1 MTDKPKRKLP
11 LRGATEARVHS
22 PLLKGASR
30 YKEVLEMVER
40 LKMDKLMPYQE
51 WVLKD
56 MMSVDKKNNYRRKTC
71 LLLISRQNGKSHLGR
86 VRVIWGMFYG
96 DEKKLIIMSAN
107 RATSLMLFREIAWT
121 IESTPELKAMTKAI
135 RYANGGERI
144 ELLNGATLDVISD
157 NSSSPRGRTA
167 DFLWI
172 DEIRE
177 ISEDGYKAAVPV
189 TRARANAQTFLTSN
203 AGDHFSS
210 VLNGLVERAKD
221 YPPETYGYYEYSA
234 PQYCKIDI
242 ASDSFWRTAVAP
254 SNPALSYIITKE
266 SIEEAIATNPIEQT
280 RTETLCQWID
290 SLQSPWPHGILEET
304 SDNTLEMSPGAYTV
318 FGFDTSPSKRHGSL
332 VAGQLLP
339 DGRIGIGILET
350 YSSQMAIDELKMA
363 ASIKAWCDLYH
374 PRLVCFDKY
383 ATQTIADRLKQSG
396 VVVEDVSGQQFY
408 KACGDLLEGL
418 VNKRVVHNG
427 MPELIQQFNNCAA
440 KVNDSAWRII
450 KRKSAGD
457 ISAIIGVAMV
467 VSKLMLPEPK
477 PQIYS
482 QTRRLCLSNYLTNG
496 ILYVYGYLFA

>member
-11 LRGATEARVHS
+11 LRGATKPRVHS
-22 PLLKGASR
+22 PILKGKSRAS
-30 YKEVLEMVER
+30 EVLDMIDR
-40 LKMDKLMPYQE
+40 LKMDPLMPYQKH
-51 WVLKD
+51 VLNQ
-56 MMSVDKKNNYRRKTC
+56 MLMVDKKNNYRIKTA
-71 LLLISRQNGKSHLGR
+71 LLLISRQNGKSFLGR

-96 DEKKLIIMSAN
+96 GEKKIIIMSAN

-203 AGDHFSS
+203 AGDHFST
-210 VLNGLVERAKD
+210 VLNNLVERAKD

-242 ASDSFWRTAVAP
+242 ASDYFWTHAVAP
-254 SNPALSYIITKE
+254 SNPALGFTITKE
-266 SIEEAIATNPIEQT
+266 SITEAIATNPIEQT

-304 SDNTLEMSPGAYTV
+304 SDNTLEMSAGAYTV
-318 FGFDTSPSKRHGSL
+318 FAFDVSPSRRNGSL

-363 ASIKAWCDLYH
+363 ASIKSYCDLYK
-374 PRLVCFDKY
+374 PRLVGFDKY
-383 ATQTIADRLKQSG
+383 ATQTIADRLTQSG
-396 VVVEDVSGQQFY
+396 VICEDVSGQQFY

-418 VNKRVVHNG
+418 VNHRVVHNG
-427 MPELIQQFNNCAA
+427 QAELIQQFNNCAA
-440 KVNDSAWRII
+440 KINDSAWRII

-482 QTRRLCLSNYLTNG
+482 
-496 ILYVYGYLFA
+496 

>member
-1 MTDKPKRKLP
+1 MTDKPKKSKP
-11 LRGATEARVHS
+11 LRGATEPRVHS
-22 PLLKGASR
+22 PLLKGGSR
-30 YKEVLEMVER
+30 YKEVLDMIDR
-40 LKMDKLMPYQE
+40 FKMDKLMPYQE
-51 WVLKD
+51 FVLKD

-86 VRVIWGMFYG
+86 VRVIWGMFFG
-96 DEKKLIIMSAN
+96 GEKKVIIMSAN
-107 RATSLMLFREIAWT
+107 RATSLMLFREIAWI

-167 DFLWI
+167 DLLWI

-221 YPPETYGYYEYSA
+221 YPPETFGYYEYSA

-242 ASDSFWRTAVAP
+242 TSESFWRDAVAP
-254 SNPALSYIITKE
+254 SNPALGFTITKE

-304 SDNTLEMSPGAYTV
+304 SDNTLEMAVGAYTV
-318 FGFDTSPSKRHGSL
+318 FAFDVSPSRRNGSL
-332 VAGQLLP
+332 VAGQLMP

-363 ASIKAWCDLYH
+363 ASIKAWCDIYK
-374 PRLVCFDKY
+374 PRLVCYDKY
-383 ATQTIADRLKQSG
+383 ATQTIADRLTQAG
-396 VVVEDVSGQQFY
+396 VMCEDVSGQQFY

-418 VNKRVVHNG
+418 VNHRVVHNG
-427 MPELIQQFNNCAA
+427 QAELIQQMNNCAA

-457 ISAIIGVAMV
+457 ISAPIGLAMV
-467 VSKLMLPEPK
+467 VSKLMLPAPK
-477 PQIYS
+477 PQII
-482 QTRRLCLSNYLTNG
+482 T
-496 ILYVYGYLFA
+496 

>member
-1 MTDKPKRKLP
+1 MTTKTKKAQP
-11 LRGATEARVHS
+11 LRGATQPRVHS
-22 PLLKGASR
+22 PLLKGKSR
-30 YKEVLEMVER
+30 YQEILDMVDR

-51 WVLKD
+51 FVLKD
-56 MMSVDKKNNYRRKTC
+56 MMAVNKKNQYRRKTS

-96 DEKKLIIMSAN
+96 DEKKVIIMSAN
-107 RATSLMLFREIAWT
+107 RATSLMLFREIAWI
-121 IESTPELKAMTKAI
+121 IESTPELKAMTKTI

-221 YPPETYGYYEYSA
+221 YPPETFGYYEYSA

-242 ASDSFWRTAVAP
+242 SSDYFWRTAVAP
-254 SNPALSYIITKE
+254 SNPALGYIITKE

-290 SLQSPWPHGILEET
+290 SLQSPWPHGVLEET
-304 SDNTLEMSPGAYTV
+304 SDNTLEMAPGAYTV
-318 FGFDTSPSKRHGSL
+318 FGFDVSPSRRNASL
-332 VAGQLLP
+332 VAGQILP

-350 YSSQMAIDELKMA
+350 YTSQMAIDELKMA
-363 ASIKAWCDLYH
+363 ASIKGWCDLYH
-374 PRLVCFDKY
+374 PRLVCYDKY
-383 ATQTIADRLKQSG
+383 ATQTIADRLSQAG
-396 VVVEDVSGQQFY
+396 VMCEDVSGQQFY
-408 KACGDLLEGL
+408 KACGDFLEGL
-418 VNKRVVHNG
+418 VNHRVVHNG
-427 MPELIQQFNNCAA
+427 MEELIQQMNNCAA
-440 KVNDSAWRII
+440 KVNDSAWRIV

-457 ISAIIGVAMV
+457 ISAPIGLAMV
-467 VSKLMLPEPK
+467 VSKLMLPVPK
-477 PQIYS
+477 PQIFS
-482 QTRRLCLSNYLTNG
+482 
-496 ILYVYGYLFA
+496 

>member
-1 MTDKPKRKLP
+1 MTDKPKKSQP
-11 LRGATEARVHS
+11 LRGATEPRVHS
-22 PLLKGASR
+22 PLLKGKSR
-30 YKEVLEMVER
+30 YKEILDMVDR

-51 WVLKD
+51 FVLKD
-56 MMSVDKKNNYRRKTC
+56 MMAVDKKNNYRRKTS

-96 DEKKLIIMSAN
+96 DEKKVIIMSAN
-107 RATSLMLFREIAWT
+107 RATSLMLFREIAWI

-144 ELLNGATLDVISD
+144 ELLNGSTLDVISD

-221 YPPETYGYYEYSA
+221 YPPETFGYYEYSA

-242 ASDSFWRTAVAP
+242 TSDYFWRSAVAP
-254 SNPALSYIITKE
+254 SNPALGYIITKE

-290 SLQSPWPHGILEET
+290 SLQSPWPHGVLEET
-304 SDNTLEMSPGAYTV
+304 SDNTLEMAVGAYTV
-318 FGFDTSPSKRHGSL
+318 FAFDVSPSRRNGSL

-363 ASIKAWCDLYH
+363 ASIKAWCDIYK
-374 PRLVCFDKY
+374 PRLVCYDKY
-383 ATQTIADRLKQSG
+383 ATQTIADRLSQAG
-396 VVVEDVSGQQFY
+396 VMTEDVSGQQFY

-418 VNKRVVHNG
+418 VNHRVVHNG
-427 MPELIQQFNNCAA
+427 QAELIQQMNNCAA

-457 ISAIIGVAMV
+457 ISAPIGLAMV
-467 VSKLMLPEPK
+467 VSKLMLPAPK
-477 PQIYS
+477 PQI
-482 QTRRLCLSNYLTNG
+482 
-496 ILYVYGYLFA
+496 IA

>member
-1 MTDKPKRKLP
+1 MTDKPKRVQP
-11 LRGATEARVHS
+11 LRGATEPRVHS
-22 PLLKGASR
+22 PLLKGKSR
-30 YKEVLEMVER
+30 AGEVLEMIER
-40 LKMDKLMPYQE
+40 LKMDELMPYQKF
-51 WVLKD
+51 VLNQ
-56 MMSVDKKNNYRRKTC
+56 MLMVNKKNQYRIKTA

-86 VRVIWGMFYG
+86 VRIIWGMFYG
-96 DEKKLIIMSAN
+96 GEKKLIIMSAN
-107 RATSLMLFREIAWT
+107 RATSLMLFREIAWI

-221 YPPETYGYYEYSA
+221 YPPETFGYYEYSA

-242 ASDSFWRTAVAP
+242 TSDYFWKSAVAP
-254 SNPALSYIITKE
+254 SNPALGYIITKD

-290 SLQSPWPHGILEET
+290 SLQSPWPHGVLEET
-304 SDNTLEMSPGAYTV
+304 SDNTLEMAVGAYTV
-318 FGFDTSPSKRHGSL
+318 FAFDVSPSRRNGSL

-363 ASIKAWCDLYH
+363 ASIKAWCDIYK

-383 ATQTIADRLKQSG
+383 ATQTIADRLTQSG
-396 VVVEDVSGQQFY
+396 VMCEDVSGQQFY

-418 VNKRVVHNG
+418 VNHRVVHNG
-427 MPELIQQFNNCAA
+427 QAELIQQMNNCAA

-457 ISAIIGVAMV
+457 ISAPIGLAMV
-467 VSKLMLPEPK
+467 VSKLMLPAPK
-477 PQIYS
+477 PQI
-482 QTRRLCLSNYLTNG
+482 
-496 ILYVYGYLFA
+496 IA

>member
-1 MTDKPKRKLP
+1 MTDKPKKTQA
-11 LRGATEARVHS
+11 LRGATEPRVHS
-22 PLLKGASR
+22 PLLKGKSR
-30 YKEVLEMVER
+30 YKEILDMVDR

-51 WVLKD
+51 FVLKD
-56 MMSVDKKNNYRRKTC
+56 MMAVNAKGSYRRTTS

-96 DEKKLIIMSAN
+96 GEKKVIIMSAN
-107 RATSLMLFREIAWT
+107 RATSLMLFREIAWI

-167 DFLWI
+167 DLLWI

-177 ISEDGYKAAVPV
+177 ISEEGYKAAVPV

-221 YPPETYGYYEYSA
+221 YPPETFGYYEYSA

-242 ASDSFWRTAVAP
+242 TSDYFWKEAVAP
-254 SNPALSYIITKE
+254 SNPALGYIITKE

-290 SLQSPWPHGILEET
+290 SLQSPWPHGVLEET
-304 SDNTLEMSPGAYTV
+304 SDNTLEMAVGAYTV
-318 FGFDTSPSKRHGSL
+318 FAFDVSPSRRNGSL

-363 ASIKAWCDLYH
+363 ASIKAWCDIYK
-374 PRLVCFDKY
+374 PRLVCYDKY
-383 ATQTIADRLKQSG
+383 ATQTIADRLSQAG
-396 VVVEDVSGQQFY
+396 VMTEDVSGQQFY

-418 VNKRVVHNG
+418 VNHRVVHNG
-427 MPELIQQFNNCAA
+427 QAELIQQMNNCAA

-457 ISAIIGVAMV
+457 ISAPIGLAMV
-467 VSKLMLPEPK
+467 VSKLMLPAPK
-477 PQIYS
+477 PQI
-482 QTRRLCLSNYLTNG
+482 
-496 ILYVYGYLFA
+496 IA

>member
-11 LRGATEARVHS
+11 LRGATEPRVHS
-22 PLLKGASR
+22 PILKGKSRAS
-30 YKEVLEMVER
+30 EVLEMIER
-40 LKMDKLMPYQE
+40 LKMDPLMPYQKH
-51 WVLKD
+51 VLNQ
-56 MMSVDKKNNYRRKTC
+56 MLMVDKKNQYRIKTA
-71 LLLISRQNGKSHLGR
+71 LLLISRQNGKSFLGR

-96 DEKKLIIMSAN
+96 GEKKIIIMSAN

-254 SNPALSYIITKE
+254 SNPALGFTITKE

-318 FGFDTSPSKRHGSL
+318 FGFDVSPSRRNGSL

-363 ASIKAWCDLYH
+363 ASIKSYCDLYK
-374 PRLVCFDKY
+374 PRLVGFDKY
-383 ATQTIADRLKQSG
+383 ATQTIADRLTQAG
-396 VVVEDVSGQQFY
+396 VMCEDVSGQQFY

-418 VNKRVVHNG
+418 VNHRVVHNG
-427 MPELIQQFNNCAA
+427 QSDLIQQFNNCSA
-440 KVNDSAWRII
+440 KVNDSAWRIV

-457 ISAIIGVAMV
+457 ISAIIGIAMV
-467 VSKLMLPEPK
+467 VSKLMLPAPK

-482 QTRRLCLSNYLTNG
+482 
-496 ILYVYGYLFA
+496 

>member
-1 MTDKPKRKLP
+1 MTDKPKKTQP
-11 LRGATEARVHS
+11 LRGATEPRVHS
-22 PLLKGASR
+22 PLLKGKSR
-30 YKEVLEMVER
+30 YKEILDMVDR

-51 WVLKD
+51 FVLKD
-56 MMSVDKKNNYRRKTC
+56 MMAVDKKNNYRRKTS

-96 DEKKLIIMSAN
+96 DEKKVIIMSAN
-107 RATSLMLFREIAWT
+107 RATSLMLFREIAWI

-221 YPPETYGYYEYSA
+221 YPPETFGYYEYSA

-242 ASDSFWRTAVAP
+242 TSDYFWKSAVAP
-254 SNPALSYIITKE
+254 SNPALGYIITKE

-290 SLQSPWPHGILEET
+290 SLQSPWPHGVLEET
-304 SDNTLEMSPGAYTV
+304 SDNTLEMAVGAYTV
-318 FGFDTSPSKRHGSL
+318 FAFDVSPSRRNGSL

-363 ASIKAWCDLYH
+363 ASIKAWCDIYK

-383 ATQTIADRLKQSG
+383 ATQTIADRLSQAG
-396 VVVEDVSGQQFY
+396 VMTEDVSGQQFY

-418 VNKRVVHNG
+418 VNHRVVHNG
-427 MPELIQQFNNCAA
+427 QAELIQQMNNCAA

-457 ISAIIGVAMV
+457 ISAPIGLAMV
-467 VSKLMLPEPK
+467 VSKLMLPAPK
-477 PQIYS
+477 PQII
-482 QTRRLCLSNYLTNG
+482 T
-496 ILYVYGYLFA
+496 

>member
-1 MTDKPKRKLP
+1 MTDKPKKVQP
-11 LRGATEARVHS
+11 LRGATEPRVHS
-22 PLLKGASR
+22 PLLKGKSR
-30 YKEVLEMVER
+30 AGEVLEMIER
-40 LKMDKLMPYQE
+40 LKMDELMPYQKF
-51 WVLKD
+51 VLNQ
-56 MMSVDKKNNYRRKTC
+56 MLMVNKKNQYRIKTA

-86 VRVIWGMFYG
+86 VRIIWGMFYG
-96 DEKKLIIMSAN
+96 GEKKLIIMSAN
-107 RATSLMLFREIAWT
+107 RATSLMLFREIAWI

-144 ELLNGATLDVISD
+144 ELLNGSTLDVISD

-221 YPPETYGYYEYSA
+221 YPPETFGYYEYSA

-242 ASDSFWRTAVAP
+242 TSDWFWRNAVAP
-254 SNPALSYIITKE
+254 SNPALNYIITKE

-290 SLQSPWPHGILEET
+290 SLQSPWPHGVLEET
-304 SDNTLEMSPGAYTV
+304 SDNTLEMAVGAYTV
-318 FGFDTSPSKRHGSL
+318 FAFDVSPSRRNGSL

-363 ASIKAWCDLYH
+363 ASIKAWCDIYK

-383 ATQTIADRLKQSG
+383 ATQTIADRLSQAG
-396 VVVEDVSGQQFY
+396 VMTEDVSGQQFY

-418 VNKRVVHNG
+418 VNHRVVHNG
-427 MPELIQQFNNCAA
+427 QAELIQQMNNCAA

-457 ISAIIGVAMV
+457 ISAPIGLAMV
-467 VSKLMLPEPK
+467 VSKLMLPAPK
-477 PQIYS
+477 PQI
-482 QTRRLCLSNYLTNG
+482 
-496 ILYVYGYLFA
+496 IA

>member
-11 LRGATEARVHS
+11 LRGATEPRVHS
-22 PLLKGASR
+22 PVLKGKSR
-30 YKEVLEMVER
+30 AGEVLDMIER
-40 LKMDKLMPYQE
+40 LKMDPLMPYQKH
-51 WVLKD
+51 VLNQ
-56 MMSVDKKNNYRRKTC
+56 MLMVDKKNNYRIKTA
-71 LLLISRQNGKSHLGR
+71 LLLISRQNGKSFLGR

-96 DEKKLIIMSAN
+96 GEKKIIIMSAN

-189 TRARANAQTFLTSN
+189 TRARSNAQTFLTSN

-234 PQYCKIDI
+234 PQYCKIDL

-254 SNPALSYIITKE
+254 SNPALGFTITKE

-363 ASIKAWCDLYH
+363 ASIKAWCDLYK

-383 ATQTIADRLKQSG
+383 ATQTISDRLKQSG
-396 VVVEDVSGQQFY
+396 VIVEDVSGQQFY

-457 ISAIIGVAMV
+457 ISAIIGIAMV

-482 QTRRLCLSNYLTNG
+482 
-496 ILYVYGYLFA
+496 

>member
-22 PLLKGASR
+22 PLLKGKSR
-30 YKEVLEMVER
+30 ANEIFEMVER
-40 LKMDKLMPYQE
+40 LKMEELMPYQK
-51 WVLKD
+51 WVLQD
-56 MMSVDKKNNYRRKTC
+56 MMSVDNKNQYKRKTC
-71 LLLISRQNGKSHLGR
+71 LLLISRQNGKSFLGR

-96 DEKKLIIMSAN
+96 DEKKIIIMSAN

-167 DFLWI
+167 DFLWV
-172 DEIRE
+172 DEVRE
-177 ISEDGYKAAVPV
+177 ISEDGFKAAVPV

-203 AGDHFSS
+203 AGDHFST

-221 YPPETYGYYEYSA
+221 YPPATFGYYEYSA
-234 PQYCKIDI
+234 PQYCKIDL
-242 ASDSFWRTAVAP
+242 ATDTFWRTAVAP
-254 SNPALSYIITKE
+254 SNPALGYTITKE

-290 SLQSPWPHGILEET
+290 SLQSPWPHGVLEET
-304 SDNTLEMSPGAYTV
+304 SDNTLEIVPGAYTV
-318 FGFDTSPSKRHGSL
+318 FGFDVSPSRRNASL

-350 YSSQMAIDELKMA
+350 FTSQMAIDELKMA
-363 ASIKAWCDLYH
+363 ASIKAWCDIYH
-374 PRLVCFDKY
+374 PRLVCYDKY
-383 ATQTIADRLKQSG
+383 ATQTIADRLSQAG
-396 VVVEDVSGQQFY
+396 VMCEDVSGQQFY
-408 KACGDLLEGL
+408 KACGDFLEGL
-418 VNKRVVHNG
+418 VNHRVVHNG
-427 MPELIQQFNNCAA
+427 MAEFIQQMNNCAA

-457 ISAIIGVAMV
+457 ISAPIGLAMC
-467 VSKLMLPEPK
+467 VSKLMLPAPK

-482 QTRRLCLSNYLTNG
+482 
-496 ILYVYGYLFA
+496 

>member
-1 MTDKPKRKLP
+1 MTDKPKKKLP
-11 LRGATEARVHS
+11 LRGATEPRVHS

-30 YKEVLEMVER
+30 YKEILDMIDR

-51 WVLKD
+51 FVLKD
-56 MMSVDKKNNYRRKTC
+56 MMAVDKKNNYRRKTS

-96 DEKKLIIMSAN
+96 GEKKVIIMSAN
-107 RATSLMLFREIAWT
+107 RATSLMLFREIAWI

-144 ELLNGATLDVISD
+144 ELLNGSTLDVISD

-167 DFLWI
+167 DLLWI

-177 ISEDGYKAAVPV
+177 ISEEGYKAAVPV

-221 YPPETYGYYEYSA
+221 YPPETFGYYEYSA

-242 ASDSFWRTAVAP
+242 TSDFFWKSAVAP
-254 SNPALSYIITKE
+254 SNPALGYTITKE

-290 SLQSPWPHGILEET
+290 SLQSPWPHGVLEET
-304 SDNTLEMSPGAYTV
+304 SDNTLEMAVGAYTV
-318 FGFDTSPSKRHGSL
+318 FAFDVSPSRRNGSL

-363 ASIKAWCDLYH
+363 ASIKAWCDIYK
-374 PRLVCFDKY
+374 PRLVCYDKY
-383 ATQTIADRLKQSG
+383 ATQTIADRLSQAG
-396 VVVEDVSGQQFY
+396 VMTEDVSGQQFY

-418 VNKRVVHNG
+418 VNHRVVHNG
-427 MPELIQQFNNCAA
+427 QAELIQQMNNCAG

-457 ISAIIGVAMV
+457 ISAPIGLAMV
-467 VSKLMLPEPK
+467 VSKLMLPAPK
-477 PQIYS
+477 PQII
-482 QTRRLCLSNYLTNG
+482 T
-496 ILYVYGYLFA
+496 